1 MVGGGVLAAGAVA
14 AIVATAIVASGDDK
28 DTAGSSAGPT
38 APAKELPA
46 ESPTP
51 EPTFSNVAPPAPL
64 EPLDIIS
71 DKKLDKAPLRA
82 TSLFPEKKA
91 ASNGRTYTR
100 GATTATTNC
109 ASATRGGLGPAL
121 TNNGCRQLFRATYE
135 KDGVAVTVG
144 IAVFDTPAAAEKAKS
159 QATPGVI
166 SLPGEGVPAFC
177 RGPACRSSANAIGRY
192 AYFTTT
198 GYTNGKPVTTKDPRP
213 LEAGRDL
220 SDYAFRRILA
230 RGESQARAAA
240 SAGA

>member
-1 MVGGGVLAAGAVA
+1 MLAAGAVA

-28 DTAGSSAGPT
+28 DTTGSSAGPT

-82 TSLFPEKKA
+82 ASLFPEKKA
-91 ASNGRTYTR
+91 ASNGRAYIR
-100 GATTATTNC
+100 GATAATTNC
-109 ASATRGGLGPAL
+109 ASAARGGLGPAL
-121 TNNGCRQLFRATYE
+121 TNNGCRHLLRATYE

-166 SLPGEGVPAFC
+166 SLPGEGVPDFC

-198 GYTNGKPVTTKDPRP
+198 GYTNGKAVTTKDTAP